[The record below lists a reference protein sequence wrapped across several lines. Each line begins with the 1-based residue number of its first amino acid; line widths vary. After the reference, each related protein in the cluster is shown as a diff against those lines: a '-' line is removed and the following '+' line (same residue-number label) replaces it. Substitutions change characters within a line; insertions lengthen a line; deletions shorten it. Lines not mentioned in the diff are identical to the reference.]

1 MAHTLRTVS
10 KCGVSGLLPQLLS
23 ANRHGPHTLPYLLC
37 QKMNTMSSKI
47 KVDLDQT
54 TGVAVMRMQS
64 PPVNSLNMDLLT
76 EFTAT
81 LENLEKDK
89 SCRGV
94 IITSC
99 LPKIF
104 SAGLDILEMY
114 QTSPEHCGEFWK
126 AVQELWLKLYGS
138 NLATIAAINGSS
150 PAGGCLVSIACDY
163 RIMADNPRSSPAG
176 GCLVSIACDYR
187 IMADNP
193 RYSIGLNETLLGIVA
208 PYWFRDTMVN
218 TVGHRTTEMALGLGL
233 LYSAPEALNIGLVD
247 KLVPEDQV
255 VNTAI
260 QTMGKWLAID
270 EHARQVTKSM
280 MRKPTVDKLL
290 SNREADVHNFVSFI
304 TKDSVQKSL
313 GMYLKMLK
321 NRKG

>member
-1 MAHTLRTVS
+1 
-10 KCGVSGLLPQLLS
+10 
-23 ANRHGPHTLPYLLC
+23 
-37 QKMNTMSSKI
+37 
-47 KVDLDQT
+47 
-54 TGVAVMRMQS
+54 
-64 PPVNSLNMDLLT
+64 MDLLT

-94 IITSC
+94 IITS
-99 LPKIF
+99 IF
-104 SAGLDILEMY
+104 SAGLVILEMY
-114 QTSPEHCGEFWK
+114 QTSPEHCSEFWK

-163 RIMADNPRSSPAG
+163 RIMADNP
-176 GCLVSIACDYR
+176 C
-187 IMADNP
+187 
-193 RYSIGLNETLLGIVA
+193 YSIGLNETLLGI
-208 PYWFRDTMVN
+208 RHN
-218 TVGHRTTEMALGLGL
+218 GEHVGHRTTEMALGLGL

-270 EHARQVTKSM
+270 
-280 MRKPTVDKLL
+280 
-290 SNREADVHNFVSFI
+290 
-304 TKDSVQKSL
+304 
-313 GMYLKMLK
+313 
-321 NRKG
+321 